1 MDSAVR
7 NVLRLGTYQI
17 AFTRIPAYAACDSS
31 VNLVRNL
38 GSVRAAGFVNGV
50 LRAVVRGLDDVAYP
64 DPESEPERWISVME
78 SHPLWM
84 VRWHMGRFGF
94 DETLRWCRANNRRPE
109 PELRV
114 NRLKTSPANLPE
126 ETFPPCEFAPH
137 GVTYRGGGNPAD
149 REEYRR
155 GLYSIQSQASQLLTL
170 AAAPAPGNAI
180 LDGCAGRGGKSTY
193 LAELCDD
200 RCRILSVDNHKDKLQ
215 FLESEA
221 GRLGISC
228 IEALAAD
235 LSRLKPDED
244 MDLVLLDVP
253 CSGLGTIGR
262 EADARWHK
270 SEQLLVDMP
279 RIQGNLIRAA
289 ARWVKPGGLLLYAT
303 CSVAPEE
310 NEEVTEAF
318 VRGDSDFYPVGINP
332 DLPGV
337 SGHRMNLLPQ
347 EHGTDGAYAALFKR
361 R

>member
-1 MDSAVR
+1 
-7 NVLRLGTYQI
+7 
-17 AFTRIPAYAACDSS
+17 
-31 VNLVRNL
+31 
-38 GSVRAAGFVNGV
+38 
-50 LRAVVRGLDDVAYP
+50 
-64 DPESEPERWISVME
+64 
-78 SHPLWM
+78 
-84 VRWHMGRFGF
+84 
-94 DETLRWCRANNRRPE
+94 
-109 PELRV
+109 
-114 NRLKTSPANLPE
+114 
-126 ETFPPCEFAPH
+126 
-137 GVTYRGGGNPAD
+137 
-149 REEYRR
+149 
-155 GLYSIQSQASQLLTL
+155 
-170 AAAPAPGNAI
+170 
-180 LDGCAGRGGKSTY
+180 GKSTY

-279 RIQGNLIRAA
+279 RIQGDLIRAA

>member
-1 MDSAVR
+1 MSVAAQGETALSAPDPRKIALEVLIEVERGGWATKILQKSLANSALETRGRALATELASGTLRHRLRVDHIISHFSSRPLDDMDSAVR

-155 GLYSIQSQASQLLTL
+155 GLYSIQSQASQ
-170 AAAPAPGNAI
+170 
-180 LDGCAGRGGKSTY
+180 
-193 LAELCDD
+193 
-200 RCRILSVDNHKDKLQ
+200 
-215 FLESEA
+215 
-221 GRLGISC
+221 
-228 IEALAAD
+228 
-235 LSRLKPDED
+235 
-244 MDLVLLDVP
+244 
-253 CSGLGTIGR
+253 
-262 EADARWHK
+262 
-270 SEQLLVDMP
+270 
-279 RIQGNLIRAA
+279 
-289 ARWVKPGGLLLYAT
+289 
-303 CSVAPEE
+303 
-310 NEEVTEAF
+310 
-318 VRGDSDFYPVGINP
+318 
-332 DLPGV
+332 
-337 SGHRMNLLPQ
+337 
-347 EHGTDGAYAALFKR
+347 
-361 R
+361 